1 MITIEQIARHA
12 EVSRYTASKVLNGDL
27 TVRKETREKIF
38 AICKELGYIPNLNAV
53 NLVRGKSNLIGMIV
67 PYVTDGFYNSLIEN
81 LEHRIQ
87 SSGYM
92 LIYKSSYNDAE
103 IETQTIRQFLSL
115 NVCAMLI
122 VPVVKNPDRE
132 THRLAGK
139 NIPVVYLDR
148 PFSKDTYCVLNDNL
162 LSAQTM
168 TEHLLTHTEKLA
180 FLDSFYGNANPTA
193 ADRRKGYEKT
203 MKRHGLTPQV
213 ISAGSF
219 EGKQDNENY
228 AYEVMKRYFQ
238 SGKTCDALFCVTDE
252 SAFGAAR
259 AVREIG
265 RTPGKDFFIGGHD
278 NLRFGS
284 YANPP
289 ITTMEQPVEQICETA
304 LHLLS
309 LLRKG
314 EKPEQMRWVFPGT
327 LIVRDSG

>member
-1 MITIEQIARHA
+1 MITIGQIAKYA
-12 EVSRYTASKVLNGDL
+12 KVSRYTASKVLNGDL
-27 TVRKETREKIF
+27 SVRKETRDRIF
-38 AICKELGYIPNLNAV
+38 AICKEFGYIPNLNAV
-53 NLVRGKSNLIGMIV
+53 NLVRGKSNLIGLIV
-67 PYVTDGFYNSLIEN
+67 PYVTDGFYNSMIEV

-103 IETQTIRQFLSL
+103 IERQTIRQFLSL
-115 NVCAMLI
+115 NICSLLI
-122 VPVVKNPDRE
+122 VPVVKDPDTE
-132 THRLAGK
+132 IHRLARK

-148 PFSKDTYCVLNDNL
+148 PFSVDSYCVLNDNL
-162 LSAQTM
+162 FSARIM
-168 TEHLLTHTEKLA
+168 TEHLLTHTKNLA
-180 FLDSFYGNANPTA
+180 FLDSFYGNDNPTS
-193 ADRRKGYEKT
+193 ADRRAGYEQT
-203 MKRHGLTPQV
+203 MKQHGLSPQV

-219 EGKQDNENY
+219 SGKQDNEDY
-228 AYEVMKRYFQ
+228 AYEVMKRFFR

-278 NLRFGS
+278 NLRFS
-284 YANPP
+284 AYANPP
-289 ITTMEQPVEQICETA
+289 ITTVEQPVGTICETA

-309 LLRKG
+309 MLRNG
-314 EKPEQMRWVFPGT
+314 EKPERMHWIFPGT